1 MSNRL
6 EESLA
11 VQLSGVAGEDV
22 SGDVIVG
29 VIEDVSEDVSY
40 DVSVSV

>member
-22 SGDVIVG
+22 IGG
-29 VIEDVSEDVSY
+29 VIEDVIEDVSY

>member
-22 SGDVIVG
+22 SGDVIGG
-29 VIEDVSEDVSY
+29 VIEDVSKDVSH
-40 DVSVSV
+40 DISFSV